1 MNGSSGNL
9 LAGDDSMTYRNVDA
23 STRASQPPLLRTLW
37 QEKYR
42 LVLAW
47 FIGISA
53 GAVWVYSGMPMICH

>member
-1 MNGSSGNL
+1 MTGSSGNL
-9 LAGDDSMTYRNVDA
+9 STDNGSMIYRNVHV
-23 STRASQPPLLRTLW
+23 TTERSQPLLLMSLW
-37 QEKYR
+37 QERYR